1 MRWRDHLEDKVGRQR
16 RTEKS
21 RFLQVLMVFCFCI
34 SDLLYFN
41 LFQ

>member
-16 RTEKS
+16 GTEKC
-21 RFLQVLMVFCFCI
+21 RFLQVLMVFCSCI
-34 SDLLYFN
+34 SDLLYLN